1 MSKKITKT
9 RRETTNNA
17 MQRNSNSDSKM
28 DDEFHRQH
36 PSVYIYIYS
45 WIN

>member
-17 MQRNSNSDSKM
+17 IRRNSNNDSKI

-36 PSVYIYIYS
+36 LSVYI
-45 WIN
+45 